1 MEHLLNNHLLADN
14 LVLNYGEGGKLGSSN
29 GERKRQVNIKSYFK
43 SKSKLNSLGKFKGE
57 AED

>member
-14 LVLNYGEGGKLGSSN
+14 LVLNYGRGGKHGSSK